1 MHSSFAPVALGAVL
15 VAVVVGADS
24 TAVRA
29 QDWGDLGGLYN
40 KFMDVVGLNDPGAD
54 INYGARSPLVIPP
67 TRNLP
72 APGSDAPPLVSDW
85 PKDPDMTRS
94 KHAKAKE
101 KPGPHEDWAVSLSQ
115 PLRPDQLQVPGA
127 HAAGG
132 GGSYDSLDPDH
143 PERLQHPEGGVF
155 GLSWFKKQQYATF
168 TGEPPRG
175 SLTDPPPGYLTPSPD
190 QPYGVGSE
198 QKKYVIPTVASRM
211 EPER

>member
-1 MHSSFAPVALGAVL
+1 MHSSLAPVALGAVL
-15 VAVVVGADS
+15 AAVVVGANS
-24 TAVRA
+24 TAARA
-29 QDWGDLGGLYN
+29 QDLGGLYN
-40 KFMDVVGLNDPGAD
+40 KFLDVVGLNDPGAD

-72 APGSDAPPLVSDW
+72 APGSDAPPRVSDW

-101 KPGPHEDWAVSLSQ
+101 KPGPHEDWAVTLSQ

-127 HAAGG
+127 HAPSGNS
-132 GGSYDSLDPDH
+132 SYDSLDPDH
-143 PERLQHPEGGVF
+143 PERVPQSGSAF
-155 GLSWFKKQQYATF
+155 GLSWFKKQHYATF

-190 QPYGVGSE
+190 QPYGVGAE
-198 QKKYVIPTVASRM
+198 QKKYEIPTVASRM
-211 EPER
+211 EPQR